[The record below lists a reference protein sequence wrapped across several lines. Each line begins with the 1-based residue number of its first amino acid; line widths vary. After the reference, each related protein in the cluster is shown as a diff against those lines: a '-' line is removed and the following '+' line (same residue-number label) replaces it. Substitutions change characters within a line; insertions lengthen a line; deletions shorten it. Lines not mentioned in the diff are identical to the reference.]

1 MSQKRNIDEYFKESL
16 TGYSVQ
22 PSNEV
27 WPNIEKSFWK
37 PVWFFNRWML
47 IGIAALLLLLI
58 GFSGWYFSEQ
68 ELSNDPFE
76 SFQKEAN
83 GYKNTTTPLDVYE
96 NTESSNPVETADN
109 NESSVNLTD
118 EKDEAQDKTPEL
130 ISTKV
135 DKNKKQLNPTNKDVA
150 KTVEP
155 VVNSEDLSGS
165 IYSDIGYMPGL
176 TISIENEIS
185 SAVLDSVREN
195 LMAEYRK
202 KLKRS
207 HFYTGLYFTP
217 AMMNYPSVKDQ
228 FVWTA
233 GLDFGLTFKKFYVE
247 TGLSYQKIK
256 EEGIYTIDFRSFDS
270 VGYYNQV
277 ESFEVNPLNANEIF
291 YNTKEVTVYDSVDHY
306 THAVP
311 VFTYDYVSIPL
322 TFGYRVYQKDHFTV
336 GIETGIMYSMIVD
349 KQIPVVDFSKPEY
362 NVVLI
367 KNETPER
374 VDFNFRWQLAVRL
387 DMKIVKAMSVSVKPV
402 FNKYINSIYDTQTG
416 YPNVKPYSMGIQ
428 FGIYYGF

>member
-1 MSQKRNIDEYFKESL
+1 MSQKRNIDEYFKEGL
-16 TGYSVQ
+16 TGYNVQ
-22 PSNEV
+22 PSKDV

-37 PVWFFNRWML
+37 PIWFFNRWIL

-58 GFSGWYFSEQ
+58 GFSGWYFSEPT
-68 ELSNDPFE
+68 LSNDPTD

-83 GYKNTTTPLDVYE
+83 GYKNTTTPLDAYE
-96 NTESSNPVETADN
+96 NTESYKPVETSDS
-109 NESSVNLTD
+109 NEFTVSPTD
-118 EKDEAQDKTPEL
+118 EKDIALDETLEFT
-130 ISTKV
+130 STKV
-135 DKNKKQLNPTNKDVA
+135 DKNKKQLNPINKDIA

-155 VVNSEDLSGS
+155 VVNSDGLSGS
-165 IYSDIGYMPGL
+165 IYSDIGYLPGL
-176 TISIENEIS
+176 TISIENKIS
-185 SAVLDSVREN
+185 DVVLDSVREN

-202 KLKRS
+202 KIKRS

-217 AMMNYPSVKDQ
+217 AMMYYPSVKDQ

-247 TGLSYQKIK
+247 TGLAYQKIK
-256 EEGIYTIDFRSFDS
+256 EEGIYTIDFRTFDS
-270 VGYYNQV
+270 IGYYNEV
-277 ESFEVNPLNANEIF
+277 ESFEVNPSNSDEIL
-291 YNTKEVTVYDSVDHY
+291 YNTQEVTVYDSIDHY
-306 THAVP
+306 THVVP
-311 VFTYDYVSIPL
+311 VFTYDYINIPL
-322 TFGYRVYQKDHFTV
+322 NFGYKVFQKDAFTV
-336 GIETGIMYSMIVD
+336 AVEAGITFTKMVD

-402 FNKYINSIYDTQTG
+402 FNKYINSIYDTQSG

-428 FGIYYGF
+428 FGVYYGF